1 MLRQLG
7 CDLSCVRPSNVSSKM
22 SRGARH
28 SLSMSQRGLFRLVH
42 LPPDLAMQLKD
53 SVEEAFQSLGGATAE
68 LILHYA
74 RRRHHVDMSKLPD
87 GIEELDKALGEIL
100 GTGRRMV
107 VNHCSEILTRRL
119 GQEVRAKSDKL
130 SDVFRQVAKIY
141 QKRAAVQEDETT
153 MFGSD
158 EKSEDS
164 TLLGNAVEGIL
175 RD

>member
-1 MLRQLG
+1 
-7 CDLSCVRPSNVSSKM
+7 
-22 SRGARH
+22 
-28 SLSMSQRGLFRLVH
+28 MSQRGLFRLVH

-53 SVEEAFQSLGGATAE
+53 SVEEAFQSLGSATAE

-119 GQEVRAKSDKL
+119 GKEVRAKSDKL
-130 SDVFRQVAKIY
+130 SDVFRQVVKIY
-141 QKRAAVQEDETT
+141 QKRVAVQEDETT
-153 MFGSD
+153 IFGSE

-164 TLLGNAVEGIL
+164 MLLGNAVEGIL

>member
-1 MLRQLG
+1 
-7 CDLSCVRPSNVSSKM
+7 
-22 SRGARH
+22 
-28 SLSMSQRGLFRLVH
+28 MSQRGLLRLVH

-53 SVEEAFQSLGGATAE
+53 SVEEAFQSLGSATAE

-74 RRRHHVDMSKLPD
+74 RRRHQVDMSKLPD
-87 GIEELDKALGEIL
+87 GIEELDKALSEIL

-119 GQEVRAKSDKL
+119 GKEVRVKSDKL

-141 QKRAAVQEDETT
+141 QKRAAVQQDENTI
-153 MFGSD
+153 FGNP

-164 TLLGNAVEGIL
+164 LSQGNFVEGLL